1 MFDSTLALEAAGH
14 FIGDRDNMMFKKI
27 VVTTLVATVLAGCA
41 SDSTVG
47 QKSTL
52 GTLVGAVGG
61 AAIGSRFGQGSGK
74 VAAIAAGALVG
85 GFLGNQIGAR
95 LDEQDRQYNYAASV
109 QALNSGAPQQWQNPQ
124 TGVYGTIQPGPA
136 QMVNNQQCR
145 QYTNTV
151 YIDGQPQT
159 ARGTACRNY
168 DGTWQVV
175 N

>member
-1 MFDSTLALEAAGH
+1 
-14 FIGDRDNMMFKKI
+14 MMFNKI

-41 SDSTVG
+41 SDPTMG
-47 QKSTL
+47 QKSPL

-61 AAIGSRFGQGSGK
+61 AALGSQFGGGNGK
-74 VAAIAAGALVG
+74 YVGMAAGALVG

-109 QALNSGAPQQWQNPQ
+109 QALNSGVPQQWQNQQ

-145 QYTNTV
+145 QYTNTI
-151 YIDGQPQT
+151 YIDGKPQV

-168 DGTWQVV
+168 DGSWQVV